1 MPVTAHLVR
10 DFGDAEFSQRRQVH
24 ITGERDLNDFA
35 YPNPAC
41 LSYAPYVQQIGTGLI
56 FEDLHL
62 PVQSRLVSDVR
73 IGGGSRLGPIR
84 LFGTVMRNGL
94 EVIHTIGF
102 GGRVC
107 IMLFV
112 LLRYI
117 IVSCRFARHQIC
129 HQTYLFQVHI
139 VHDLFRVVLVG
150 FAEIDFFP
158 VVIEPLAILGGEP
171 IHKVEDALVVLRHV
185 RNFGGVFGIG
195 SQRDL
200 PVFLCRLLY
209 DGGEGLVHPRVK
221 RPVVLIQYRG
231 ACSVN
236 GHSARLTHASDHFHL
251 CDNPFEVI
259 TFARLLVSERDA
271 DSLPDVIDEFFRCLL
286 ERIAGREVIHN
297 YSKGVMPVKPLMK
310 P

>member
-1 MPVTAHLVR
+1 MSFLCPLCSTNWHR
-10 DFGDAEFSQRRQVH
+10 TH
-24 ITGERDLNDFA
+24 
-35 YPNPAC
+35 
-41 LSYAPYVQQIGTGLI
+41 

-158 VVIEPLAILGGEP
+158 
-171 IHKVEDALVVLRHV
+171 
-185 RNFGGVFGIG
+185 
-195 SQRDL
+195 S
-200 PVFLCRLLY
+200 
-209 DGGEGLVHPRVK
+209 
-221 RPVVLIQYRG
+221 
-231 ACSVN
+231 
-236 GHSARLTHASDHFHL
+236 
-251 CDNPFEVI
+251 
-259 TFARLLVSERDA
+259 
-271 DSLPDVIDEFFRCLL
+271 
-286 ERIAGREVIHN
+286 
-297 YSKGVMPVKPLMK
+297 
-310 P
+310 